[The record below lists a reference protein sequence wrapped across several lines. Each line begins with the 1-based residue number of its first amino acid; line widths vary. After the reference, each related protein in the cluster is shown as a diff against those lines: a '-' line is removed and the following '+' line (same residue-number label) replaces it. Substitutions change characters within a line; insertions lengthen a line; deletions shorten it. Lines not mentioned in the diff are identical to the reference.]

1 MIKNEPFMKSLKC
14 KLTDAEKALL
24 SQRVVELVSKKEE
37 VERQKAA
44 ASSRYGGELKEIWSE
59 IAELSQRHREGF
71 EYREVECY
79 TEFSWTDG
87 VAKVIRSDTYEMV
100 SSRTISDD
108 ERQMHID
115 ELEQEDNAQDTESN
129 DIPDND
135 EQQEERD
142 DFALQRLL
150 AKVMEKV
157 PTLKT
162 IGGYT
167 DKEWRDA
174 NRWATMSEAAER
186 MDGQSF
192 VPPKPPFLGK

>member
-14 KLTDAEKALL
+14 KLTTDEKALI

-44 ASSRYGGELKEIWSE
+44 ASSRFGGQLKDIWSE

-79 TEFSWTDG
+79 IEFSWTDG

-108 ERQMHID
+108 ERQIHID
-115 ELEQEDNAQDTESN
+115 EIEQEKNA
-129 DIPDND
+129 
-135 EQQEERD
+135 EQ
-142 DFALQRLL
+142 
-150 AKVMEKV
+150 
-157 PTLKT
+157 
-162 IGGYT
+162 
-167 DKEWRDA
+167 
-174 NRWATMSEAAER
+174 AE
-186 MDGQSF
+186 
-192 VPPKPPFLGK
+192 